1 MQARLER
8 ILADHENG
16 GSKSDAYLEILKA
29 LLDKVSQIDDHQQEL
44 ARKVERFAAAFPGED
59 PEGHRRYHESVIE
72 WRELRNQMVGAA
84 LKKVAEAG
92 ALAGTCWLIYAIW
105 QAFMMELRK

>member
-1 MQARLER
+1 
-8 ILADHENG
+8 
-16 GSKSDAYLEILKA
+16 
-29 LLDKVSQIDDHQQEL
+29 
-44 ARKVERFAAAFPGED
+44 
-59 PEGHRRYHESVIE
+59 
-72 WRELRNQMVGAA
+72 